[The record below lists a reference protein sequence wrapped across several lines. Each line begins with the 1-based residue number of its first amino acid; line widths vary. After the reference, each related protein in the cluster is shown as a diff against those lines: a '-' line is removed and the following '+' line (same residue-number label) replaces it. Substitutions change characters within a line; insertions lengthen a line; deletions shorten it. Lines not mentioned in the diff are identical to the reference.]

1 MNFIVRGKALPWLS
15 PVKLLMMRSPLAGSN
30 PAPKRQIIMKIKLTA
45 IFLLALS
52 LHISARSFS
61 QKVTISGKALTLDR
75 VFEQIEDQT
84 GYQFIYD
91 KALLRKV
98 TPVTLHLKAASVE
111 EALSQCLKGQPFS
124 YEIEDKIITISPAAP
139 SNKPAAQPS
148 PAALPQPPPPPPV
161 IHGTVLNEANLPLEG
176 ASIMVKGSRKGTE
189 TDARGSFSLPGVDP
203 GATLLISY
211 SGFETQQVK
220 VNGRNEFIIRL
231 KPSNNPLDETQVIAY
246 GTNTRRMSVSSV
258 SSVSA
263 ADIAQEP
270 VTNVMEVLEGRIPG
284 LDISQT
290 NGLPGS
296 SQAISIRGLNSLNNT
311 ANNPLFLIDGVPFP
325 SASMGTTGS
334 LPGTFNQ
341 ATPDLS
347 RNSGLS
353 PFNLLNPADIE
364 SITVLKDADATS
376 IYGSRGSNGVILIT
390 TKKGK
395 AGNQTQVDVNISS
408 GFGKIGHF
416 MDLLNT
422 PQYLEMRHEAFNNDG
437 ITPNAAN
444 APDLLVWDTT
454 RYTNWQKVLL
464 GGTANYNSDQVS
476 LSGGSENT
484 RFLINASH
492 QEQGNVLPGSFG
504 DNKDAGHFSL
514 DHTSA
519 NKKFRTILSV
529 GYLVDNN
536 TFSDSYFVSD
546 ALTLAP
552 DAPPIYTS
560 TGQLNWANSTWTNP
574 FAALSE
580 RFHAKS
586 NNLNANGLLSYDII
600 KGLQVR
606 ATVGYNNVQFNST
619 DPIPQAAIDPAL
631 YQDGQSQTTFTSNN
645 TETWNLEPQV
655 EYRSVLGPGRLD
667 VLAGGTFE
675 QVVTQQQ
682 AISAYG
688 YLNDALMNDLGSASD
703 WYPTTAYS
711 KYNYDAA
718 FGRINYIIDGKYIFD
733 VTGRRDGSSRF
744 GPGKQFGNFG
754 SAGAGWL
761 FGDEA
766 FVKNSLP
773 FLSYGKLRGSYGT
786 TGSDNIGDYGFI
798 STYSTTYTPYGGS
811 TGLVPNNLANPYYS
825 WESNKKLDIGLE
837 LGFLKDRILL
847 STDYFVNRSSNEL
860 VGYTLPS
867 TTGFTMINYNLPATV
882 QNNGLELSVN
892 TVNIRNKEF
901 TWQTSLNFTVPKN
914 RLVSYPG
921 LASSTNSY
929 LYVIGEPLDVKKV
942 LPFAGIDPATG
953 VATYYNTQGKLV
965 NSLRQLSLP
974 QDFSAPV
981 NLDKKYY
988 GGMINSFQYKS
999 WQLSFLVQIVKQL
1012 GYKNMP
1018 NVAGSMYNQPVMV
1031 LGRWQKPGD
1040 ITDIPRF
1047 SENPALTAYQ
1057 NWAYSNT
1064 TNGYTDASFLRLKN
1078 LSLSYTMPS
1087 ELMRQLHIRTT
1098 RLYLQAQNLFVI
1110 TGYKYGLDPETQG
1123 YLLPPL
1129 RQFVFGIQV
1138 TL

>member
-1 MNFIVRGKALPWLS
+1 
-15 PVKLLMMRSPLAGSN
+15 
-30 PAPKRQIIMKIKLTA
+30 MKINLTA
-45 IFLLALS
+45 IFILVLS

-61 QKVTISGKALTLDR
+61 QVVTISGKALTLDR
-75 VFEQIEDQT
+75 VFDEIENQT
-84 GYQFIYD
+84 GFQFIYD
-91 KALLRKV
+91 KAILKKV
-98 TPVTLHLKAASVE
+98 KPVTLNIKAASIE
-111 EALSQCLKGQPFS
+111 EALSQCLKGQPFT
-124 YEIEDKIITISPAAP
+124 YQIEDKIITISPAIP
-139 SNKPAAQPS
+139 SNRPAAVLP
-148 PAALPQPPPPPPV
+148 PAAPAVSEPPPPAI
-161 IHGTVLNEANLPLEG
+161 IHGTVTNDANVPLEG
-176 ASIMVKGSRKGTE
+176 ASILIKGTHKGTQ
-189 TDARGSFSLPGVDP
+189 TDAKGTFQLS
-203 GATLLISY
+203 GAEPDATIIISY
-211 SGFETQQVK
+211 SGFETQQIK
-220 VNGRNEFIIRL
+220 VNGKTEFIVRL
-231 KPSNNPLDETQVIAY
+231 KPTNNPLDNVQVIAY
-246 GTNTRRMSVSSV
+246 GTNTRRMSVGSV
-258 SSVSA
+258 STVTA
-263 ADIAQEP
+263 ADISQEP
-270 VTNVMEVLEGRIPG
+270 VSNVMEVLEGRIPG

-290 NGLPGS
+290 SGMPGA
-296 SQAISIRGLNSLNNT
+296 SQAISIRGLNNLSST
-311 ANNPLFLIDGVPFP
+311 ANNPLFLVDGVPFLSSP
-325 SASMGTTGS
+325 LGNTGS
-334 LPGTFNQ
+334 LPGTNNQ

-347 RNSGLS
+347 FNSGLS

-408 GFGKIGHF
+408 GFGKVGHF

-437 ITPNAAN
+437 QTPNPGN

-464 GGTANYNSDQVS
+464 GGTAHYNNDQVS

-484 RFLINASH
+484 HFLLNASH
-492 QEQGNVLPGSFG
+492 MDQGTVYPGSFG

-514 DHTSA
+514 DHTSV
-519 NKKFRTILSV
+519 NKKFKANFSA

-552 DAPPIYTS
+552 DAPSVFTS
-560 TGQLNWANSTWTNP
+560 PGQLNWANSTWTNP
-574 FAALSE
+574 FAALTQK
-580 RFHAKS
+580 FHAKS
-586 NNLNANGLLSYDII
+586 NNVTANGLVSYDII

-606 ATVGYNNVQFNST
+606 TTLGYNNVQFNST
-619 DPIPQAAIDPAL
+619 DPIPQASVDPAL
-631 YQDGQSQTTFTSNN
+631 YQDGQASNTFTTSNN
-645 TETWNLEPQV
+645 ETWNIEPQA
-655 EYRSVLGPGRLD
+655 EYRSILGPGRLD
-667 VLAGGTFE
+667 VLTGATFE
-675 QVVTQQQ
+675 QMVSQQQ
-682 AISAYG
+682 SISAYG
-688 YLNDALMNDLGSASD
+688 YLNDALLNDLGSASN
-703 WYPTTAYS
+703 WYPQTTYS
-711 KYNYDAA
+711 KYNYDAGFA
-718 FGRINYIIDGKYIFD
+718 RINYILSGKYIFD
-733 VTGRRDGSSRF
+733 LTGRRDGSSRF

-761 FGDEA
+761 FGDES
-766 FVKNSLP
+766 FVKNALP

-798 STYSTTYTPYGGS
+798 STYSATYNPYGGS

-825 WESNKKLDIGLE
+825 WQSTRKLDVGLE
-837 LGFLKDRILL
+837 LGFIKDRILFNV
-847 STDYFVNRSSNEL
+847 DYFLNRSSNQL

-867 TTGFTMINYNLPATV
+867 TTGFTSINYNLPATV
-882 QNNGLELSVN
+882 QNNGLELQVN
-892 TVNIRNKEF
+892 TVNIRTKQF

-921 LASSTNSY
+921 LANSTNSY
-929 LYVIGEPLDVKKV
+929 LYMIGQPLDIKKV

-953 VATYYNTQGKLV
+953 VATYYNAEGKLV

-988 GGMINSFQYKS
+988 GGMQNSFQYKS
-999 WQLSFLVQIVKQL
+999 WQLSFLVQIAKQL
-1012 GYKNMP
+1012 GNKNMP
-1018 NVAGSMYNQPVMV
+1018 NVAGSMNNQPVMV

-1047 SENPALTAYQ
+1047 AEFPALTAYQ
-1057 NWAYSNT
+1057 NWAYNNT

-1078 LSLSYTMPS
+1078 LSLSYAMPS
-1087 ELMRQLHIRTT
+1087 DLMRQLHIRTA

-1110 TGYKYGLDPETQG
+1110 TRYKYGLDPETQG

-1129 RQFVFGIQV
+1129 RQLVFGIQV